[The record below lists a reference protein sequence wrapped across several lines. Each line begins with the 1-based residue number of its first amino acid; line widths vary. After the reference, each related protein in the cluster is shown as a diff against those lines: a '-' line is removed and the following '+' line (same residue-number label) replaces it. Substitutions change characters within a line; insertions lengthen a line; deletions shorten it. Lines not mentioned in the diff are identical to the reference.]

1 MSEEEVY
8 DYIVVGSG
16 AGGGTLAARLAEG
29 GMRVAL
35 LEAGGDPRGP
45 GKRLPDDYDVPAFHP
60 FASENPALRW
70 DFFVRHYK
78 DLAQRRRDP
87 KFTAEEDG
95 VLYPRAGTLG
105 GCTAH
110 NAMIL
115 MRPPPEDW
123 DAIAALTG
131 DASWKAAAMQHW
143 FRRLE
148 SCRHRPLLRLLA
160 RLGVD
165 PSRHGWDGWLPSER
179 AAPLAVL
186 RDLKLVHAL
195 AGSALLAFAQ
205 GGRLWRHL
213 RWLLRG
219 RADPNDWRP
228 LRVRADG
235 LIYTPLTTDR
245 HHRIGARE
253 RVLAVAA
260 RHPDRLHVLLH
271 ALVIRVLLD
280 SQQRAVGVECQM
292 GERLYRAD
300 PNPAVAPGER
310 RCLRARREV
319 ILAGGAF
326 NTPQLLMLSG
336 IGEAAELAR
345 HGIACRVDLPG
356 VGRNLQDR
364 YEVGVV
370 NRMGFPAWRVLRG
383 ARFRRGDRQW
393 QRWER
398 GQGMYVS
405 NGAAIALTRRS
416 TAARR
421 GPDLFFMAL
430 LGEFRGYFPGYSRLI
445 AERQNCLTWAILK
458 AHTANRAGRVRLAS
472 ADPRDR
478 PLVDFHY
485 FEDGDDP
492 GGSDLAAVVE
502 AIRSVRRMTA
512 PMLREGLMT
521 AEELPGPD
529 VQSDAELAGFV
540 RDHAWGHH
548 ASCSCAIGPRVQ
560 GGVLDSAFRVHGT
573 SGLRVVDASV
583 FPRIP
588 GFFIACAVYMV
599 AEKAAALLLRE
610 AAP

>member
-1 MSEEEVY
+1 
-8 DYIVVGSG
+8 
-16 AGGGTLAARLAEG
+16 
-29 GMRVAL
+29 
-35 LEAGGDPRGP
+35 
-45 GKRLPDDYDVPAFHP
+45 
-60 FASENPALRW
+60 
-70 DFFVRHYK
+70 
-78 DLAQRRRDP
+78 
-87 KFTAEEDG
+87 
-95 VLYPRAGTLG
+95 
-105 GCTAH
+105 
-110 NAMIL
+110 
-115 MRPPPEDW
+115 
-123 DAIAALTG
+123 
-131 DASWKAAAMQHW
+131 
-143 FRRLE
+143 
-148 SCRHRPLLRLLA
+148 
-160 RLGVD
+160 
-165 PSRHGWDGWLPSER
+165 
-179 AAPLAVL
+179 
-186 RDLKLVHAL
+186 
-195 AGSALLAFAQ
+195 
-205 GGRLWRHL
+205 
-213 RWLLRG
+213 
-219 RADPNDWRP
+219 

-300 PNPAVAPGER
+300 PTPAVAPGER